1 MPNADKLIFKH
12 NIYIYMYVIPHIC
25 PPPEEMYLI
34 QWEQGSNGKFIQSRI
49 YQEWLFKA
57 TIL

>member
-1 MPNADKLIFKH
+1 
-12 NIYIYMYVIPHIC
+12 MYVIPHIC